1 MRPVPGRSTCFAL
14 VAGGLLCL
22 WPGPSILGD
31 TVVLK
36 TGEFFSGKV
45 LRMNADEV
53 SIQLESG
60 GILSFRLNRVEQ
72 IRRLGTVEYGKENP
86 MAKESEQDPRAP
98 GDSMKSVPFTPL
110 SEKPSRAANA
120 DGSRPAGRRE
130 KDDGKASRNAGLLS
144 GFPLHSKKD
153 PSVSDS
159 SARVVDSEKGYS
171 IVPPGGFKS
180 WSDQKLPPMIR
191 GFMDPATQSNLTI
204 STYDSDESLE
214 RIKNGIASLLKQHS
228 GAKILKESRRTMPG
242 PHGYTGWVLS
252 IQAVVGETAVHQL
265 QLLAKDGHRAFV
277 VTYSSSAK
285 YYPSFAQ
292 AFEQSLESFRIER
305 NADGEG
311 APGAPGGPGAA
322 ELKASSGFSGAPASG
337 DATRPAASGLPGPR
351 TEEEARKNYK
361 WETDRMM
368 DRVDERIRK
377 APLPY
382 YPK

>member
-1 MRPVPGRSTCFAL
+1 MRSVPGRSTCFAL

-45 LRMNADEV
+45 LRMNSDEV

-72 IRRLGTVEYGKENP
+72 IRRMGTVEYGKESP
-86 MAKESEQDPRAP
+86 LGREPEQDPKSA
-98 GDSMKSVPFTPL
+98 GDTMKSVPFTPL
-110 SEKPSRAANA
+110 AEKQPRAA
-120 DGSRPAGRRE
+120 RE
-130 KDDGKASRNAGLLS
+130 KDDGNASRGAGPLS
-144 GFPLHSKKD
+144 AFPLHSKKD

-171 IVPPGGFKS
+171 IVPPGGFKP
-180 WSDQKLPPMIR
+180 WADQKLPPMIR
-191 GFMDPATQSNLTI
+191 GFMDPSTQSNLTI
-204 STYDSDESLE
+204 STYDTEESLE
-214 RIKNGIASLLKQHS
+214 RIKSGISSLLKQHS

-242 PHGYTGWVLS
+242 PNGYTGWVLS
-252 IQAVVGETAVHQL
+252 IQSVVGETAVHQL

-285 YYPSFAQ
+285 HYPSFAR
-292 AFEQSLESFRIER
+292 AFEESLESFRIER
-305 NADGEG
+305 DGE
-311 APGAPGGPGAA
+311 PAPGGPGAA
-322 ELKASSGFSGAPASG
+322 ELKASAGFSGAQPAGG
-337 DATRPAASGLPGPR
+337 DPSSPGPSGLPGPR
-351 TEEEARKNYK
+351 TDEEARKNYK
-361 WETDRMM
+361 WETDRMI